1 LGRRRASFYSK
12 DLDRRIR
19 EKLRIESKLKK
30 ALDNGVLDIFLQPQY
45 SSKNMGV
52 VWAEALVRWDDD
64 AEGYIAPEK
73 FIPIAEESGLIQ
85 RVGHYVLERVCYD
98 LREHKQYL
106 SLMGI
111 EGISVNL
118 SAPQLYSKNLVAD
131 IRHVINEFNV
141 DSSSIEFEITE
152 SMLMNDID
160 KAITVMKGL
169 RDLGCRISIDDFGT
183 GYSSLSYLSRFPIN
197 SVKIDRSFVS
207 RIPDYSN
214 DIEIASAIIAMSH
227 KLGLSVV
234 AEGVETEEQKDF
246 LIEQGCEVLQGFYL
260 ARPENINHFVTL
272 GRQRSLRLV
281 KKD

>member
-1 LGRRRASFYSK
+1 L
-12 DLDRRIR
+12 
-19 EKLRIESKLKK
+19 
-30 ALDNGVLDIFLQPQY
+30 
-45 SSKNMGV
+45 
-52 VWAEALVRWDDD
+52 RWDDD

-98 LREHKQYL
+98 MREHKQYL

-111 EGISVNL
+111 EGVSVNL
-118 SAPQLYSKNLVAD
+118 SAPQLYSKNLIAD

-160 KAITVMKGL
+160 KAISVMKGL